1 MKSWNERRYKF
12 NEHVNLI
19 LFCMFMAV
27 LIVLW
32 LKSCNFQRF
41 EEKLQQQEE
50 IVNEQPSEASDTI
63 INDSVNAASNQ

>member
-12 NEHVNLI
+12 NERVNLI

-27 LIVLW
+27 LVVLW

-41 EEKLQQQEE
+41 EEKQQQQEV
-50 IVNEQPSEASDTI
+50 IFNKQPSEISDSI
-63 INDSVNAASNQ
+63 VNDSINEVSNQ